1 MQNSFLFDLIPSGPA
16 MLFLELSQEQ
26 TKNARPSQSGLTMFL
41 ICFGVVG
48 VEHMNKL
55 GRGKLALL
63 QMMGN
68 GRYVWTGIEIVCR
81 DI

>member
-48 VEHMNKL
+48 VEEAWDGEACAAAND
-55 GRGKLALL
+55 GK
-63 QMMGN
+63 
-68 GRYVWTGIEIVCR
+68 
-81 DI
+81 